1 MSEFILEAR
10 DISVSLGH
18 RKILENCSLSAKQ
31 GEFIGIIGPNGAGKS
46 TFLKAVRGMIP
57 RSSGEILIDGKNEN
71 AMHDKEIAR
80 KIAFMQQE
88 FRTSFS
94 YTAKEIVM
102 SARYPYLKWWQK
114 EDLDDEKIAEKWMTY
129 TGVIHLADKP
139 VQTLSGGERQRV
151 ILAKVLAQET
161 PVLFLDEPTASLD
174 LQYQEEIFR
183 LCRDLANEGKTIIMI
198 CHDLMMSAQWCSR
211 LLLLSECQFTAD
223 GIPVD
228 VLTENNLKKAFRL
241 DSLIY
246 NDPISDRLAL
256 YTYKGKEEKGKKVLV
271 LGDGVE
277 TVSLMR
283 HLFLSGYQVSCG
295 PLGEKTLARATSYCF
310 HIPYARSEEE
320 LEALMAASSVIIDMT
335 KEEKAYHYPETAK
348 IYTADTLSP
357 RELQEKADRGEL

>member
-161 PVLFLDEPTASLD
+161 PVLFLDE
-174 LQYQEEIFR
+174 I
-183 LCRDLANEGKTIIMI
+183 G
-198 CHDLMMSAQWCSR
+198 
-211 LLLLSECQFTAD
+211 
-223 GIPVD
+223 
-228 VLTENNLKKAFRL
+228 
-241 DSLIY
+241 
-246 NDPISDRLAL
+246 
-256 YTYKGKEEKGKKVLV
+256 
-271 LGDGVE
+271 
-277 TVSLMR
+277 
-283 HLFLSGYQVSCG
+283 
-295 PLGEKTLARATSYCF
+295 RA
-310 HIPYARSEEE
+310 H
-320 LEALMAASSVIIDMT
+320 V
-335 KEEKAYHYPETAK
+335 
-348 IYTADTLSP
+348 
-357 RELQEKADRGEL
+357 

>member
-18 RKILENCSLSAKQ
+18 KKILENCSLFAKP

-46 TFLKAVRGMIP
+46 TFLKAVRGIIP
-57 RSSGEILIDGKNEN
+57 RTNGEVLVDGKNEKD
-71 AMHDKEIAR
+71 MRDKEIAG

-94 YTAKEIVM
+94 YTAKEIVL

-211 LLLLSECQFTAD
+211 LLLLSDSQFTAD

-228 VLTENNLKKAFRL
+228 VLTENNLKRAFRL

-246 NDPISDRLAL
+246 NDPISDRLSL

-283 HLFLSGYQVSCG
+283 HLFLAGYQVSCG
-295 PLGEKTLARATSYCF
+295 PLGEKTLARAASYCF

-320 LEALMAASSVIIDMT
+320 LETLIKTTPVIIDDT
-335 KEEKAYHYPETAK
+335 KGEKLCHIPETARL
-348 IYTADTLSP
+348 YRTDTLS
-357 RELQEKADRGEL
+357 RKELQEKIDGGEL